1 MPKVNSY
8 APAWLCRPSPGASL
22 FTSASDKSPAQAL
35 ENNTKAVTPHAAN
48 RTIAKRGNEVFAV
61 IDNEIRWSDLARL
74 KDQWQQEAR
83 QKKSST
89 GPVKEQANG
98 TKTPPYRVCDLLCP
112 YHQNIFYLRVLSVLE
127 LMTNKY
133 RFWRCL
139 SMASSSRLYP
149 LRMARSSPS
158 SLSTLFIS
166 PSFPTRP
173 IYPRQILHL
182 FG

>member
-22 FTSASDKSPAQAL
+22 FTSTSDKGPAQAL
-35 ENNTKAVTPHAAN
+35 ENGSKAVTPNAAN

-89 GPVKEQANG
+89 GPVNEQENG
-98 TKTPPYRVCDLLCP
+98 TKSAPYRVGDSIHVLGIIC
-112 YHQNIFYLRVLSVLE
+112 LRVLSMLE
-127 LMTNKY
+127 PVTDKH

-149 LRMARSSPS
+149 LQMARSSPS
-158 SLSTLFIS
+158 SLSTLFIFLSS
-166 PSFPTRP
+166 PIRP
-173 IYPRQILHL
+173 IYPRQTLHL

>member
-22 FTSASDKSPAQAL
+22 FTSASDKGPAQTL
-35 ENNTKAVTPHAAN
+35 ENGSKAVTPNAAN

-89 GPVKEQANG
+89 GPVNEQANG
-98 TKTPPYRVCDLLCP
+98 TKSPPYRVGVSIHILETFC
-112 YHQNIFYLRVLSVLE
+112 LRVLSILAPIA
-127 LMTNKY
+127 NKH
-133 RFWRCL
+133 RF
-139 SMASSSRLYP
+139 
-149 LRMARSSPS
+149 
-158 SLSTLFIS
+158 
-166 PSFPTRP
+166 
-173 IYPRQILHL
+173 
-182 FG
+182 